1 MDAADGAPSPARIC
15 LLTAG
20 ATVTLDLGP
29 RAAPFLAPH
38 VAAERALVFLV
49 CPRFDLGDS
58 FRFLPEIEDPRLSIL
73 DLGRVQ
79 VVEGIEKT
87 AKVVM

>member
-1 MDAADGAPSPARIC
+1 MGLRATAAS
-15 LLTAG
+15 
-20 ATVTLDLGP
+20 VTLDLGSG
-29 RAAPFLAPH
+29 AALLLAQM
-38 VAAERALVFLV
+38 VAAIRILVFLG
-49 CPRFDLGDS
+49 CPCLDL
-58 FRFLPEIEDPRLSIL
+58 REHLELLPEIPDLGLGVL

>member
-1 MDAADGAPSPARIC
+1 MDAADGIPSPARIG

-20 ATVTLDLGP
+20 ATVTLDLSP
-29 RAAPFLAPH
+29 RAAPLLAPLA
-38 VAAERALVFLV
+38 AAERALVFLV
-49 CPRFDLGDS
+49 CPCCDLGDN
-58 FRFLPEIEDPRLSIL
+58 FRLLPEIKDPRLSIL